1 MPGGSL
7 VSKPTWSNAS
17 GRSTTS
23 AFFLRGYRP
32 ARRCLEDTVRR
43 PNNLLMQVEGVCLMR
58 CCLTSFAVLL
68 ALIAFSP
75 TQTMADKARGSGGH
89 GGGEGGNHAGGGTQG
104 DEHHEGVSGT
114 QRADHHEGVGSD
126 AGVNRGLRSN
136 TGGSGGQGTMPNQGI
151 DARSRSESGVG
162 AGKAVIPAI
171 VGAIVKTTAVGGI
184 GGRTTGGCG
193 MAMTANGSTSATQRV
208 VQCPILEN
216 FSGGPIKIVNPAK
229 SGVTLSYMLDGN
241 AFTMPPGYSQEF
253 QEDRAWVIEFSPV
266 RTWIKRDMDCN
277 RACTNLPVP
286 TTVWICIAAT
296 SRKR

>member
-1 MPGGSL
+1 
-7 VSKPTWSNAS
+7 
-17 GRSTTS
+17 
-23 AFFLRGYRP
+23 
-32 ARRCLEDTVRR
+32 
-43 PNNLLMQVEGVCLMR
+43 MR

-75 TQTMADKARGSGGH
+75 TPTMADKARGSGGH

-126 AGVNRGLRSN
+126 AGVNRGMRSN

-162 AGKAVIPAI
+162 TGE
-171 VGAIVKTTAVGGI
+171 
-184 GGRTTGGCG
+184 GRDTRDSWRYRQD
-193 MAMTANGSTSATQRV
+193 NGRWWYWGPDNRWMWYGDDGQWQYFGNQRV
-208 VQCPILEN
+208 VRRPILEN

-229 SGVTLSYMLDGN
+229 SGVTLSYMLNGN

-253 QEDRAWVIEFSPV
+253 QEDRAWVIEFSPG
-266 RTWIKRDMDCN
+266 TNMDQTRYGLQSGVYKFASTDHGWDLYRSN
-277 RACTNLPVP
+277 VPQTVAAKPPMPMQTNPSP
-286 TTVWICIAAT
+286 
-296 SRKR
+296 R